1 MLAACAAAVLRQEMA
16 AHVVQLAAAAAAAA
30 GFSDV
35 QNYSVLLRHG
45 SQASCPC
52 FRIPCMVTTQ
62 DTAQAS
68 TLVLLV
74 EARWDRSEC
83 YPIAGKKPP
92 FLPPSPPALAL
103 VSSTDAV

>member
-1 MLAACAAAVLRQEMA
+1 MRRVRTPSAPCFDPSRNNSVLAACAAAVLRQEMA
-16 AHVVQLAAAAAAAA
+16 VHVLQLAAAVAAVA
-30 GFSDV
+30 GFLDV

-45 SQASCPC
+45 SKASCPC

-74 EARWDRSEC
+74 EARSRGL
-83 YPIAGKKPP
+83 IA
-92 FLPPSPPALAL
+92 S
-103 VSSTDAV
+103 